1 MATKTKS
8 AKITSVRKG
17 DIYETNSGQL
27 IEVTNGRLQDDAEHG
42 S

>member
-1 MATKTKS
+1 MATKTK
-8 AKITSVRKG
+8 KITSVRKG
-17 DIYETNSGQL
+17 DLYETNSGQL